1 MGVLGIRREDKSE
14 WEHRVPL
21 VPADVKQL
29 VAEGLEVHVQRSPL
43 RCVPEAEYEA
53 VGAKI
58 VDSLDEATVVLG
70 VKEMPATDF
79 RAGVSYMFFSHT
91 IKGQPYNMAMLRTL
105 LDCGA
110 TLYDYELV
118 TNEDGVR
125 TIAFGR
131 FAGLA
136 GGLDTLWALGRRF
149 AEEGIDTP
157 LAALRQSLDYVDL
170 EDAKKHVDA
179 AAAKIAEGGWPA
191 AAGPLVIA
199 VTGYGGKVAHGAWEV
214 LERLPHRV
222 VAPGDLPKLEEWP
235 THEAILVPFRT
246 TDLVRHRT
254 AGKPVTRAEYY
265 EHPER
270 YEPIVGESLPYLT
283 ALVHGILWTDRYPK
297 FITRED
303 TAALLDAGP
312 TRFRLITDIT
322 CDPDGS
328 NELLP
333 EATSVGD
340 PTYVIDPRTGETRR
354 GFAGDGIVILG
365 VDILP
370 AELPRDSSRHFS
382 AALAPLVPALM
393 RGIPSLDDP
402 SVAPELLG
410 AVIALR
416 GKLVPPW
423 DEQLAEPLAQYGGET
438 P

>member
-1 MGVLGIRREDKSE
+1 MSVLGIRREDKSE
-14 WEHRVPL
+14 WERRVPL
-21 VPADVKQL
+21 VPSDVKRL
-29 VAEGLEVHVQRSPL
+29 VAEGVEVHVQRSPQ
-43 RCVPEAEYEA
+43 RCIPEAEYEA
-53 VGAKI
+53 AGAKI
-58 VDSLDEATVVLG
+58 VDTLDAATVVLG
-70 VKEMPATDF
+70 VKEMPASEF

-105 LDCGA
+105 LEREA

-118 TNEDGVR
+118 TDDAGVR

-157 LAALRQSLDYVDL
+157 LGPLRQSLDYVDL
-170 EDAKKHVDA
+170 EDAKQHVDA
-179 AAAKIAEGGWPA
+179 AAARIAQDGWPA

-199 VTGYGGKVAHGAWEV
+199 VTGYGGKVAGGAWEV

-222 VAPGDLPKLEEWP
+222 VAPADLPKLEEWP
-235 THEAILVPFRT
+235 THEAVLVPFGT

-254 AGKPVTRAEYY
+254 EGSPVDKREYY
-265 EHPER
+265 DHPER
-270 YEPIVGESLPYLT
+270 YEPVVGESLPYLT

-333 EATSVGD
+333 KATSVGD
-340 PTYVIDPRTGETRR
+340 PTYVIDPRTGETRG
-354 GFAGDGIVILG
+354 GFSGDGIVILG

-370 AELPRDSSRHFS
+370 AELPRDASRHFS
-382 AALAPLVPALM
+382 AALTPLVPALM

-402 SVAPELLG
+402 SVAPELRR

-416 GKLVPPW
+416 GELVPPW
-423 DEQLAEPLAQYGGET
+423 DDNLAEPLAESAGESV
-438 P
+438 

>member
-1 MGVLGIRREDKSE
+1 MSVLGIRREDKSE
-14 WEHRVPL
+14 WERRVPL
-21 VPADVKQL
+21 VPSDVKHL
-29 VAEGLEVHVQRSPL
+29 VAEGVEVHVQRSEQ
-43 RCVPEAEYEA
+43 RCIPEDEYEA
-53 VGAKI
+53 AGARI
-58 VDSLDEATVVLG
+58 VDTLDDATVVLG
-70 VKEMPATDF
+70 VKEMPASEF
-79 RAGVSYMFFSHT
+79 RAGVSYLFFSHT

-105 LDCGA
+105 LERRA

-118 TNEDGVR
+118 TDAAGVR

-136 GGLDTLWALGRRF
+136 GGLDTLWALGQRF
-149 AEEGIDTP
+149 TEEGIETP
-157 LAALRQSLDYVDL
+157 FAPLRQSLGYVDL
-170 EDAKKHVDA
+170 EDAKQHVDA
-179 AAAKIAEGGWPA
+179 AAAKIAKDGWPT

-199 VTGYGGKVAHGAWEV
+199 VTGYGGKVAGGAWEI

-222 VAPGDLPKLEEWP
+222 VAPADLPKLEAWP
-235 THEAILVPFRT
+235 THEAILVPFGT
-246 TDLVRHRT
+246 SDLVRPRT
-254 AGKPVTRAEYY
+254 EGRPVDRQEYY
-265 EHPER
+265 DHPER
-270 YEPIVGESLPYLT
+270 YEPVVGESLPYLT

-333 EATSVGD
+333 QATSVGD
-340 PTYVIDPRTGETRR
+340 PTYVIDPRTGETQP

-370 AELPRDSSRHFS
+370 AELPRDASRHFS
-382 AALAPLVPALM
+382 AALTPLVPALM

-402 SVAPELLG
+402 TVAPELRR

-416 GKLVPPW
+416 GELVPPW
-423 DEQLAEPLAQYGGET
+423 DETLAEPLAQHAGESA
-438 P
+438 